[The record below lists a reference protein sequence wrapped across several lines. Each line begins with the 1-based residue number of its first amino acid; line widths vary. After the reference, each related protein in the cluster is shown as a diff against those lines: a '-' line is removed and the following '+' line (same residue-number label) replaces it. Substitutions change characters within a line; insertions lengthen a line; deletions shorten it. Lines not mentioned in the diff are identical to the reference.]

1 MASVLGDVLSFYHRG
16 NRRKLSNLDNVI
28 ELIGLFQYAA
38 LLSTSWV
45 LFVCLFVFPFSRTLQ
60 STVKKNKSITSF
72 ITLEVILMW
81 AHVRFFFPKQ
91 TYCNTI

>member
-1 MASVLGDVLSFYHRG
+1 MATVLGDVLSFYHRG
-16 NRRKLSNLDNVI
+16 NRRKLSNLDNVV

-45 LFVCLFVFPFSRTLQ
+45 FLFVCLFSRTLE
-60 STVKKNKSITSF
+60 SAVKKNKSIMSF

-81 AHVRFFFPKQ
+81 AHVLGAGETFHL
-91 TYCNTI
+91 